1 MSEEQMNDS
10 TFSRLFIIMMIVL
23 AVLTIAVMVAA
34 KFASSGVNERLDAR
48 YEQEG
53 TQSIA
58 DRLAPVGNFSADI
71 AAAPAAVA
79 AATLSGKQAY
89 ASCSACHTAGIAGAP
104 ALGDSAQW
112 VDRVAQG
119 IDQLYDHAINGYQGS
134 AGYMPAKGGNVSLSD
149 DSVKA
154 AVDYMVD
161 AAK

>member
-10 TFSRLFIIMMIVL
+10 TFSRLFIIMMITL
-23 AVLTIAVMVAA
+23 AVLTVAVMVAA
-34 KFASSGVNERLDAR
+34 KFASSEVNERLDAR

-53 TQSIA
+53 TQSVA
-58 DRLAPVGNFSADI
+58 DRLAPVGNFSAET
-71 AAAPAAVA
+71 AAAPAPVA
-79 AATLSGKQAY
+79 AITLSGEEAY
-89 ASCSACHTAGIAGAP
+89 TSCSACHNAGIAGAP
-104 ALGDSAQW
+104 TFGDSAQW
-112 VDRVAQG
+112 TDRVAQG
-119 IDQLYDHAINGYQGS
+119 IEQLYDHAINGFQGS